1 MEEIKNII
9 IIFLTQISI
18 KYLTQI
24 MCIKSKSGN
33 MHPCH
38 FFSAG
43 SIHNDCGCR
52 RRKRSDFLSTT
63 LDRFLWM
70 GMWDEYVNTPD
81 NLLGSIYMY
90 LLPGYLVLRVVDLY
104 LDM

>member
-1 MEEIKNII
+1 
-9 IIFLTQISI
+9 
-18 KYLTQI
+18 
-24 MCIKSKSGN
+24 
-33 MHPCH
+33 
-38 FFSAG
+38 
-43 SIHNDCGCR
+43 
-52 RRKRSDFLSTT
+52 
-63 LDRFLWM
+63 M